1 MLILLR
7 FLRRLIRRQF
17 QPIIVTLSLFTLI
30 AYFCLFT
37 WVFYFLPEEELQGE
51 LVKILFIHVPSA
63 WISLASYLL
72 LGIFSLYYLIYQE
85 RFMSFLARSTALI
98 SFNASA
104 ITLVT
109 GAIWGKAAWGTWWVW
124 DPRLTSLFIQFSLL
138 SLILIMRGSSSRY
151 NSALEQWA
159 ALVSILGLINL
170 PIIKFAV
177 TSWTSLHQEASVFRM
192 DGMKMDSAFFYPLL
206 LAFVAFSSF
215 YLLLG
220 LLSLQ
225 SQINQMKSYSKGSS
239 DGISSSVSS

>member
-1 MLILLR
+1 MLNLLLKSVR
-7 FLRRLIRRQF
+7 WALNRQF
-17 QPIIVTLSLFTLI
+17 RPIILSLSIFTSLT
-30 AYFCLFT
+30 YLLLFS
-37 WVFYFLPEEELQGE
+37 WIFYFVPEEQLQGG

-63 WISLASYLL
+63 WIALASYLL

-85 RFMSFLARSTALI
+85 RLTSFLARAATMV

-138 SLILIMRGSSSRY
+138 ALIIIMRYASRSY
-151 NSALEQWA
+151 NSSLEQWA

-177 TSWTSLHQEASVFRM
+177 TSWTSLHQEASVFRL
-192 DGMKMDSAFFYPLL
+192 DGVKMDSSFLYPLIA
-206 LAFVAFSSF
+206 AFLAFSSF
-215 YLLLG
+215 YLTLG
-220 LLSLQ
+220 LISVKN
-225 SQINQMKSYSKGSS
+225 QINQMKKLL
-239 DGISSSVSS
+239 